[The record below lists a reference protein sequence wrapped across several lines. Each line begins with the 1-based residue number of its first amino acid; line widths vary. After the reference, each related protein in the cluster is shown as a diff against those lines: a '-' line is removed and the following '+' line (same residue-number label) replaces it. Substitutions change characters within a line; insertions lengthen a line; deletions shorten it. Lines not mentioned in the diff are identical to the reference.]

1 MNKPKVILFAC
12 PMWSSKF
19 AIAHNIG
26 WNLNLPIF
34 SRDAIR
40 NEVKEDLLHW
50 DAQEFENRY
59 EPRFKKLLDAKI
71 DFILDASID
80 RKYDEYMDILK
91 EYDRFI
97 ISIDIS
103 KEHLEKIVNAKEYI
117 TGVGS
122 RLDKNYEDHK
132 EFLKEHMD
140 DVDLHITDENFKD
153 RLNLT
158 LDEIKEWFYGA
169 INS

>member
-19 AIAHNIG
+19 AIAHHIG

-40 NEVKEDLLHW
+40 NEVKEDLFYW
-50 DAQEFENRY
+50 DAQEFENRAK
-59 EPRFKKLLDAKI
+59 PRFKKLLNSKI

-80 RKYDEYMDILK
+80 RKYYEYMDTFK
-91 EYDRFI
+91 DYDTFI

-103 KEHLEKIVNAKEYI
+103 KDRLEDMVNAKEYT
-117 TGVGS
+117 TGVGN
-122 RLDKNYEDHK
+122 RLDKNYEDHQ
-132 EFLKEHMD
+132 EFLKEHSN
-140 DVDLHITDENFKD
+140 DVDLHITDENFKE
-153 RLNLT
+153 RLEIT
-158 LDEIKEWFYGA
+158 LEAVRNWYGV
-169 INS
+169 

>member
-1 MNKPKVILFAC
+1 MSKVILFAC

-19 AIAHNIG
+19 AIAHHIS

-40 NEVKEDLLHW
+40 NEVKEDLGLW
-50 DAQEFENRY
+50 DAQEFESRY
-59 EPRFKKLLDAKI
+59 DPRFQELLDSKI
-71 DFILDASID
+71 DFILDSSID
-80 RKYDEYMDILK
+80 RKYDEYMDMFK
-91 EYDRFI
+91 EYDTFI

-103 KEHLEKIVNAKEYI
+103 KGHLEKMVEAKEYT

-122 RLDKNYEDHK
+122 RLDKNYEDHQK
-132 EFLKEHMD
+132 FLEEHGD
-140 DVDLHITDENFKD
+140 DIDLHITDENFKD

-158 LDEIKEWFYGA
+158 LDKVEKWLYGGTD
-169 INS
+169 NS